1 MCGRFTQLRSWSELV
16 RLYRL
21 ADGAI
26 PLNLGPRYNIA
37 PTESVPIVRLR
48 RRDGSGRELVTARW
62 GLVPPWAK
70 DVKVGARAINARAET
85 LDRLPTFRTAFA
97 RRRCLVV
104 ADGFYE
110 WQNLAD
116 GGKQPYYL
124 TLPDDRPFAFAGLW
138 EVWRSPA
145 GDWID
150 SFTII
155 VTTANDFLRPIHQ
168 RMPVIL
174 EPDRFDAWLDV
185 DRPTTE
191 AHALLVAYTGAMT
204 VFPVGKRVNKAG
216 DDDPACIAAIGPSVT
231 GTDAMPFPEPLA
243 S

>member
-1 MCGRFTQLRSWSELV
+1 MPEAPACVAALPSSGRGPNWSAFIGSPMARSHLTWG
-16 RLYRL
+16 R
-21 ADGAI
+21 
-26 PLNLGPRYNIA
+26 NIA

-70 DVKVGARAINARAET
+70 DVRVGARAINARAET

-110 WQNLAD
+110 WRNLAD

-174 EPDRFDAWLDV
+174 EPDLFDAWGWTSTV
-185 DRPTTE
+185 RRRRPTPSSSLT
-191 AHALLVAYTGAMT
+191 
-204 VFPVGKRVNKAG
+204 R
-216 DDDPACIAAIGPSVT
+216 IAAIGPSVT
-231 GTDAMPFPEPLA
+231 RTDAMPFPEPLA